1 RSVAVTEELARRLSA
16 FGELNVNVQHRDKG
30 RE

>member
-1 RSVAVTEELARRLSA
+1 VTEELARRLSA
-16 FGELNVNVQHRDKG
+16 FPDVNVNVQHRDKG